1 MWTCLNCAKSNAD
14 GLEDCSKCSYARPSW
29 TLSPSPAQ
37 EPETRS
43 AQVRYEMFRG
53 RLATWDSLF
62 SDAAAFAT
70 EIGQERVISISH
82 SADQGDGVVTVWY
95 WD

>member
-1 MWTCLNCAKSNAD
+1 MWICPNCGTSNGE
-14 GLEDCSKCSYARPSW
+14 GLEDCLKCSYARPS
-29 TLSPSPAQ
+29 SISQPSVVV
-37 EPETRS
+37 EPEIRS
-43 AQVRYEMFRG
+43 PQVRFEMFRG

-70 EIGQERVISISH
+70 LIGHERVISISH

-95 WD
+95 WE